1 MASRRKKWASRAVV
15 AIVVALGA
23 HALVITGFIVFAPLF
38 ALPKLPA
45 SASASSSSGAQ
56 RPTEEDRPMEIETI
70 VNQLDRPEDKTAEE
84 KQREE
89 EQKKEEEDKNPHGQ
103 VVDIAKPAI
112 EQRPESSKYV
122 SEYDSKV
129 DKESKGPQGRDS
141 AGARAAVI
149 PPMGSPD
156 VKQPQE
162 AVPGAQ
168 ETAPPGKAG
177 KPGPLAMRDLPR
189 HKPSPQHDGEA
200 PRPTENGDLERAG
213 QQGPRD
219 PQQPAPTPQAGEG
232 GTGAQRPSIAG
243 RQAEVPGLPNGA
255 QKPNLQLTPD
265 AMQKAIGRGSG
276 SMDYLK
282 DVDDG
287 ELTALNS
294 KKWKHAPFFNRVKRS
309 VANEWHPEVVYVRHD
324 PSGNVY
330 GVKDRVTVLRV
341 HLNPDGKLAAWT
353 VLQSSGVD
361 FLDDEA
367 IDAFRKAAPFP
378 NPPKDLVEVD
388 GQIHFNFAFIFELSG
403 RGNVKI
409 FKYQ

>member
-1 MASRRKKWASRAVV
+1 MASRRNRWAARAAV
-15 AIVVALGA
+15 AFVVALLA
-23 HALVITGFIVFAPLF
+23 HVVVIAGFYVFGPLVPSS
-38 ALPKLPA
+38 KLPLA
-45 SASASSSSGAQ
+45 APASSAGAQ
-56 RPTEEDRPMEIETI
+56 VAQKQEDDKPMEIETL
-70 VNQLDRPEDKTAEE
+70 VNQLDRPEAETPEE

-89 EQKKEEEDKNPHGQ
+89 ERKKEEEDKNPHGQ

-112 EQRPESSKYV
+112 EQRPDKANYV
-122 SEYDSKV
+122 SEHDSRV
-129 DKESKGPQGRDS
+129 DHETKGATGRDQ
-141 AGARAAVI
+141 AGARAEMA
-149 PPMGSPD
+149 PPPGSPD
-156 VKQPQE
+156 VREPKP

-168 ETAPPGKAG
+168 QPTPTGRPG
-177 KPGPLAMRDLPR
+177 KPGPLAMRELEKRRAEPR
-189 HKPSPQHDGEA
+189 QIDGPA
-200 PRPTENGDLERAG
+200 PTENGELERAG
-213 QQGPRD
+213 NQGRTQAPQ
-219 PQQPAPTPQAGEG
+219 PPMQQPGEMG
-232 GTGAQRPSIAG
+232 S
-243 RQAEVPGLPNGA
+243 GA
-255 QKPNLQLTPD
+255 QKPSPAGRNAETPGLPGDRKPNLAVTPD
-265 AMQKAIGRGSG
+265 LLQKAIGKGSG

-287 ELTALNS
+287 ESTALNS
-294 KKWKHAPFFNRVKRS
+294 KKWKHAPFFNRIKRA

-341 HLNPDGKLAAWT
+341 HLAPDGKLAAWT

-378 NPPKDLVEVD
+378 NPPKDLVETD

-403 RGNVKI
+403 RGSVKV

>member
-1 MASRRKKWASRAVV
+1 M
-15 AIVVALGA
+15 AIVVALGV
-23 HALVITGFIVFAPLF
+23 HALVITGFVVFAPLF
-38 ALPKLPA
+38 KLP
-45 SASASSSSGAQ
+45 SLPSSGASASSSRNAAK
-56 RPTEEDRPMEIETI
+56 PVEDDRPMEIETI

-84 KQREE
+84 KKREE
-89 EQKKEEEDKNPHGQ
+89 EQKKEEEDKNAHGQ

-112 EQRPESSKYV
+112 EQRPDQAKYV

-129 DKESKGPQGRDS
+129 DRETKGPTGRDT
-141 AGARAAVI
+141 AGARVEFS
-149 PPMGSPD
+149 PPTGSPD
-156 VKQPQE
+156 VRQPQD
-162 AVPGAQ
+162 AVPGSQATQ
-168 ETAPPGKAG
+168 PPGRAG

-189 HKPSPQHDGEA
+189 HRPAPQHDGET
-200 PRPTENGDLERAG
+200 PPPTENGDLERAG
-213 QQGPRD
+213 SPGPREA
-219 PQQPAPTPQAGEG
+219 PQQVAPQQTGEG

-243 RQAEVPGLPNGA
+243 RAAETPGLPGA
-255 QKPNLQLTPD
+255 RKPNLQATPD
-265 AMQKAIGRGSG
+265 LLQKAIGRGSG

-294 KKWKHAPFFNRVKRS
+294 KKWKHAPFFNRIKRA
-309 VANEWHPEVVYVRHD
+309 VANEWHPEVPYVRHD

-330 GVKDRVTVLRV
+330 GIKDRVTVLRV

-378 NPPKDLVEVD
+378 NPPKDLVETD

-403 RGNVKI
+403 RGSVKVY
-409 FKYQ
+409 KYQ

>member
-1 MASRRKKWASRAVV
+1 M

-23 HALVITGFIVFAPLF
+23 HVLVIAGFIAFAPLF
-38 ALPKLPA
+38 QLPTMPSSA
-45 SASASSSSGAQ
+45 GASASSSGAA
-56 RPTEEDRPMEIETI
+56 RPVEEDRPMEIETI
-70 VNQLDRPEDKTAEE
+70 VNQLDRPEDKTQEE
-84 KQREE
+84 KKREE

-103 VVDIAKPAI
+103 VVDIARPTI
-112 EQRPESSKYV
+112 EQRPDQAKYV

-129 DKESKGPQGRDS
+129 DRETRGPTGRDT
-141 AGARAAVI
+141 AGARSEFA
-149 PPMGSPD
+149 PPEGSPD
-156 VKQPQE
+156 VKQPQQ

-168 ETAPPGKAG
+168 ATQPPGRSG

-189 HKPSPQHDGEA
+189 HRPTPQHDGEA
-200 PRPTENGDLERAG
+200 PPPTENGDLERAG
-213 QQGPRD
+213 SPGPREA
-219 PQQPAPTPQAGEG
+219 PLKVAPAQTGEG
-232 GTGAQRPSIAG
+232 GTGAQRPPSMSAG
-243 RQAEVPGLPNGA
+243 RAAETPGLPG
-255 QKPNLQLTPD
+255 QRKPNLSVSPD
-265 AMQKAIGRGSG
+265 MLQKAIGRGSG

-294 KKWKHAPFFNRVKRS
+294 KKWKHAPFFNRVKRA

-353 VLQSSGVD
+353 VMQSSGVD

-403 RGNVKI
+403 RGSVKV